1 MHTKHK
7 LARFAPLL
15 LFAALTVLLTACPG
29 VSGGGNNS
37 SAPQITSFTASQTN
51 VAAGTPVTLNWVIT
65 GVPTS
70 LSLKGSDGTNLSS
83 ISGVSTTVTP
93 TATTTYTLTATNS
106 SGSDDAMT
114 TVTVGGPVTPPTDGS
129 RTVSFGVSLSQTG
142 PFTSDADGSI
152 TAGDPR
158 IVNVP
163 ASGGTFYAQVTYSGP
178 APVTGVTIYLANRS
192 PANFMADLV
201 QDTDVNGFTL
211 NAETTGCA
219 LDGTQTSITCVYPIK
234 VAAGTPNI
242 TALPGVSGEF
252 AYVLRTR
259 IADTAGGDPY
269 NQPPRGYVTVGGSTT
284 PPPTNPPPT
293 NPPPT
298 NPPPTNPPPTNPPV
312 TPPGP
317 TAPKINSFKADPST
331 ITSGQSSK
339 LSWSTSGTVTSLS
352 ISNGV
357 GTVTGTTSKS
367 VSPTK
372 TTTYTLTAKN
382 GSAST
387 TKTATVK
394 VGGVTETPAF
404 TVSIEAVEPVTLNAQ
419 GLAMVSLQ
427 ASTENEPTTGTTTY
441 RWTATGANP
450 GNVVFSDSI
459 SEDTNATFEEAGNY
473 TLRLTATNGK
483 SVFDDVNVEVRSVDA
498 TAPSVTIKQANG
510 QVDPATTSPIRFTA
524 TFSEEI
530 LGFAR
535 DDVTIEGSTTANA
548 SLQGGPTTYTI
559 SIAGMKKGETIK
571 VFIGEARAT
580 DKAGN
585 PNTAS
590 TTKDNSVTYDGE

>member
-51 VAAGTPVTLNWVIT
+51 VAAGTQVTLNWVIT

-158 IVNVP
+158 IVNVS
-163 ASGGTFYAQVTYSGP
+163 AGNTFYAQVTYSGP

-293 NPPPT
+293 NPPPVNPPPV
-298 NPPPTNPPPTNPPV
+298 NPPPTNPPSNKAPKAVITVSSQENLVVKFSASKSTDSDGSISKYTWDFGDGKTSDSKDVTHAYTKADTYTVKLTVTDNDNAANTASQEVTVSDGTTTPTPVAPSITSFTADKTMVMSGDDVVLTWVISGNPTEV
-312 TPPGP
+312 TISGVNGNLVNDEDKKVTVNP
-317 TAPKINSFKADPST
+317 TA
-331 ITSGQSSK
+331 
-339 LSWSTSGTVTSLS
+339 
-352 ISNGV
+352 
-357 GTVTGTTSKS
+357 
-367 VSPTK
+367 
-372 TTTYTLTAKN
+372 TTTYTINAKN
-382 GSAST
+382 DAGKAMS
-387 TKTATVK
+387 K
-394 VGGVTETPAF
+394 E
-404 TVSIEAVEPVTLNAQ
+404 VEV
-419 GLAMVSLQ
+419 MVS
-427 ASTENEPTTGTTTY
+427 SGT
-441 RWTATGANP
+441 
-450 GNVVFSDSI
+450 
-459 SEDTNATFEEAGNY
+459 
-473 TLRLTATNGK
+473 
-483 SVFDDVNVEVRSVDA
+483 
-498 TAPSVTIKQANG
+498 PSG
-510 QVDPATTSPIRFTA
+510 
-524 TFSEEI
+524 
-530 LGFAR
+530 
-535 DDVTIEGSTTANA
+535 GSN
-548 SLQGGPTTYTI
+548 
-559 SIAGMKKGETIK
+559 
-571 VFIGEARAT
+571 
-580 DKAGN
+580 
-585 PNTAS
+585 
-590 TTKDNSVTYDGE
+590 